1 MYLWV
6 FPQEQAL
13 GSYHLNVFSFLF
25 NISFKQNIGYFLLSI
40 HNIILL
46 FIVRI
51 ENKHTDFVNLISNPF
66 CSTHCYIVV
75 VAFDVKKCVYL
86 ADLFMLCYRKMLGL
100 QWRASGGGNPHILA
114 EGRIS
119 GHWTISVW
127 ATTRGAGKYMT
138 TSMYWYICFND
149 LYDITCVT

>member
-46 FIVRI
+46 FIVMI
-51 ENKHTDFVNLISNPF
+51 ENKHIDFVYLI
-66 CSTHCYIVV
+66 
-75 VAFDVKKCVYL
+75 
-86 ADLFMLCYRKMLGL
+86 
-100 QWRASGGGNPHILA
+100 
-114 EGRIS
+114 
-119 GHWTISVW
+119 
-127 ATTRGAGKYMT
+127 
-138 TSMYWYICFND
+138 
-149 LYDITCVT
+149 